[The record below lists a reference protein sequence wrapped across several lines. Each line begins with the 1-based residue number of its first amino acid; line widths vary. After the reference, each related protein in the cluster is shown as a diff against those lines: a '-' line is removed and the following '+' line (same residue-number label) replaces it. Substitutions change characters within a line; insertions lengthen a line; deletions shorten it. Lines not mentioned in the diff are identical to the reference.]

1 MQLGSQV
8 KGELDLVEV
17 VVEYDMT
24 FVMKDY
30 CFSLC
35 EALLDVGFFTDDPH
49 LIEPF
54 YYFEKSGAV
63 KIIIVLVKMDSRFSY
78 ET

>member
-24 FVMKDY
+24 FVMKAY

-35 EALLDVGFFTDDPH
+35 EA
-49 LIEPF
+49 
-54 YYFEKSGAV
+54 
-63 KIIIVLVKMDSRFSY
+63 
-78 ET
+78 